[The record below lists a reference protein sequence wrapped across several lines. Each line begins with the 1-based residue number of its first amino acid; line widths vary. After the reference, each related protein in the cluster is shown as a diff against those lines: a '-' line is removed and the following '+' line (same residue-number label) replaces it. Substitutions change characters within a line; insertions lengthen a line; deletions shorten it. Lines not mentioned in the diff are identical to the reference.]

1 MACIIGYLYNFV
13 FTSRTEKTAQVPM
26 KKNERQTSTIVK
38 QLLQTLPNQGKG
50 HVVYLNNF
58 FSTVELYSDLKK
70 LGISA
75 CGTCKAGSGIPQP
88 LSNLRG
94 ALSMQDWGYR
104 NSQRTKPQVTDYQK
118 QPNGR
123 KKAVKTTK
131 SDSEKVNCFIWQDI
145 KPVQFMTTV
154 HNDKDFE
161 AYKEKNRAKRKKITN
176 HEKVL
181 QEAPLRIPNP
191 IGEYN
196 QRMGYID
203 QHAQLESYYSVQQ
216 SHFRV

>member
-1 MACIIGYLYNFV
+1 
-13 FTSRTEKTAQVPM
+13 
-26 KKNERQTSTIVK
+26 
-38 QLLQTLPNQGKG
+38 
-50 HVVYLNNF
+50 
-58 FSTVELYSDLKK
+58 VELYNDLKK
-70 LGISA
+70 LGIGA

-104 NSQRTKPQVTDYQK
+104 NSQRTKSQVTDYQK

-131 SDSEKVNCFIWQDI
+131 SDSEEVNCFIWQDM
-145 KPVQFMTTV
+145 KPVQFMTIV
-154 HNDKDFE
+154 YNDKDFE

-196 QRMGYID
+196 
-203 QHAQLESYYSVQQ
+203 
-216 SHFRV
+216 

>member
-1 MACIIGYLYNFV
+1 
-13 FTSRTEKTAQVPM
+13 M

-104 NSQRTKPQVTDYQK
+104 NSQRTKPQVTAYQK